1 MENEL
6 QRRLDI
12 QLFQDDQQ
20 GIAIPLSVAL
30 MNALDSRYVKEKRK
44 SCCGLPCT
52 DRGRESKTVPY
63 DKFTDCDVQETW
75 FELVLAGFTILH
87 PWICLEDG
95 CVHAIRLSDP
105 TGRAQNKQGF
115 PSCTFDL
122 DQG

>member
-1 MENEL
+1 MSCPTNH
-6 QRRLDI
+6 
-12 QLFQDDQQ
+12 FA
-20 GIAIPLSVAL
+20 AITLTDSSRSLGEDEFATGRE
-30 MNALDSRYVKEKRK
+30 MWRCSRYVKEKRK

-63 DKFTDCDVQETW
+63 DKITDCDVQETW